1 MRLITNDDT
10 WFAVF
15 SCFTIEYQ
23 ISYIWNMGLIDYL
36 SMGQAD
42 FNIIFINIH
51 FCHLN
56 TEYYPTVEG
65 GGVVTGFYR
74 RTEFYH

>member
-1 MRLITNDDT
+1 MMIHGALCSH
-10 WFAVF
+10 V
-15 SCFTIEYQ
+15 SLEYQ

-36 SMGQAD
+36 SMGQAG

-56 TEYYPTVEG
+56 TEYYPTVEVG
-65 GGVVTGFYR
+65 RGQDFIG